1 MTVSIPNLPAGR
13 LVEDWSAW
21 IMEHSRDINIEL
33 RRRIMA
39 GPREAIETEYYIP
52 SKIVYAKT
60 MREGE
65 EVYVRWRLELFYDS
79 MDEAVAL
86 LKEIIEEVTE
96 EELTETLESIIKQLL
111 EDQQLS
117 EMKKRDANWVLKRW
131 KNNFI

>member
-1 MTVSIPNLPAGR
+1 
-13 LVEDWSAW
+13 
-21 IMEHSRDINIEL
+21 
-33 RRRIMA
+33 MA

-96 EELTETLESIIKQLL
+96 EELTETLESVIKQLL

-117 EMKKRDANWVLKRW
+117 EMKKRDTNWVLKRW